1 MTRASRS
8 DLRLKLIECMH
19 SFVISRRAPTR
30 MDIRDDRTWAFAL
43 RRSIGIYFALILIVS
58 LTRFKA
64 FTGRFGRRHR
74 VCGLCHLVLL
84 CELARDPTAGSH
96 LTRDISLF
104 VSAITVTL
112 TAHGDFAEAHAK
124 AEERN
129 AASGTLHRT
138 AAVSASEML
147 EHAFYQMVNA
157 FQILY
162 LHVIQSGWFDALG
175 AREKGVCALGATSI
189 WLVRGQFPVNSF
201 SKNYDYRSNP
211 RVKLDVES
219 VLYRIKK
226 YQYVLY
232 KTVLLHGLNAS
243 LAFADATT
251 RSLVGTPHF
260 RCFWIALNGAYVFEF
275 FLQTLVKRKYLSQ
288 NAMLALNQTLMVI
301 STMAVFPVLT
311 SIDPVVAATTFALN
325 FINRKRE
332 MQNVFIALVVAAKR
346 RGVI

>member
-1 MTRASRS
+1 
-8 DLRLKLIECMH
+8 
-19 SFVISRRAPTR
+19 
-30 MDIRDDRTWAFAL
+30 MDIRDELIWSNAL
-43 RRSIGIYFALILIVS
+43 RRSIGIYFSVIFVVS

-74 VCGLCHLVLL
+74 VCGLFHLILL
-84 CELARDPTAGSH
+84 CELARDVATTSGPMEDSY

-112 TAHGDFAEAHAK
+112 TAYGDFAKAHAR

-147 EHAFYQMVNA
+147 EHAFYQLVNA

-162 LHVIQSGWFDALG
+162 LHVVQSSWFDALE
-175 AREKGVCALGATSI
+175 AHEKGLCALAATSI
-189 WLVRGQFPVNSF
+189 WLVRKKFPVNSF

-211 RVKLDVES
+211 RIKFDIES

-243 LAFADATT
+243 LAFADESS
-251 RSLVGTPHF
+251 RSLVRTYGF
-260 RCFWIALNGAYVFEF
+260 RCFWLLINSAYVFEF
-275 FLQTLVKRKYLSQ
+275 FLQTLVKRKYLGQ
-288 NAMLALNQTLMVI
+288 NAMLVLNQALMVI
-301 STMAVFPVLT
+301 STMAVLPVIT
-311 SIDPVVAATTFALN
+311 SVDPIVAATTFALN
-325 FINRKRE
+325 FVNRRRE
-332 MQNVFIALVVAAKR
+332 MQNIFIALVVSARR
-346 RGVI
+346 RGLI